1 VYLKEVNNG
10 KGWKK
15 LGRRNG
21 NKGEVVNGR
30 NGSDVG

>member
-1 VYLKEVNNG
+1 MG
-10 KGWKK
+10 KGRKK

-21 NKGEVVNGR
+21 DKGEVVNGR